1 MYMHTAVRASPVA
14 CVRGNADT
22 HRAPPAAQVEELK
35 LVSNFTDTEVAR
47 LIKIFND
54 IDIDRGG
61 TISRDELFK
70 LQAFRANP
78 FLGRI
83 IHVSGFSG
91 DKEEG
96 EEETLNI
103 KEFAEL
109 MSVFSIR
116 ASREQKL
123 RYAFKIYDCD
133 GDGKIGKDD
142 LRQTLDVITA
152 GKMDHDFMTVVVD
165 QVFQEADEDK
175 DGFIHFDEFAK
186 IVMNTDIEGK
196 LTFDF

>member
-1 MYMHTAVRASPVA
+1 MGAKASVPKNV
-14 CVRGNADT
+14 DKKDIEK
-22 HRAPPAAQVEELK
+22 VEELK

-61 TISRDELFK
+61 TISKDELFQLK
-70 LQAFRANP
+70 AFHANP
-78 FLGRI
+78 FLSRI
-83 IHVSGFSG
+83 IHVSGERHS
-91 DKEEG
+91 KRAG
-96 EEETLNI
+96 ENDESDPDSLDI

-152 GKMDHDFMTVVVD
+152 GKMEHDFMTTVVD
-165 QVFQEADEDK
+165 EVFREADSDD
-175 DGFIHFDEFAK
+175 DGFIHFDDFAK
-186 IVMNTDIEGK
+186 VVMNTDIEGK